1 MDIGEKVRHCAS
13 DQDARTAPQSWG
25 REAPETGT
33 IQTAHEFAMSFFGY
47 LKRKVFG
54 SRSDLFEDRGP
65 LSIGG
70 APKSLAAEDAESFAR
85 GELPEARLIPHHAI
99 KRDVIVA
106 AYTKDFDTALRQV
119 SSMGWTE
126 TEKQRQ
132 IAQMKADFEKH
143 IRGEEATVA

>member
-1 MDIGEKVRHCAS
+1 
-13 DQDARTAPQSWG
+13 
-25 REAPETGT
+25 
-33 IQTAHEFAMSFFGY
+33 MSFFGY

-70 APKSLAAEDAESFAR
+70 ALKSLAAEDAESFAR